1 MPKRMMFAKLQ
12 TARPAGGTK
21 QRWKDCVQHDL
32 RFMGLEEG
40 WSEVAQQRDKWHSA
54 TKEAGTK
61 WEKEKNAQEQAA
73 YEQKKAGIGVKC
85 PHCEFVAKNEKGLK
99 SHVGQKHPKWNYYPE
114 DSSSSDSE
122 EEEEEAPGKGKKKTA
137 STSAPT
143 SLSSSSS
150 SSSSKY
156 VCLQCGKD
164 CTSGSGLSSH
174 LRWNAVCKAAADL
187 SKKGR

>member
-1 MPKRMMFAKLQ
+1 
-12 TARPAGGTK
+12 
-21 QRWKDCVQHDL
+21 
-32 RFMGLEEG
+32 MGLEEG
-40 WSEVAQQRDKWHSA
+40 WSEVTQQRDKWHSA

-61 WEKEKNAQEQAA
+61 WEKEKNTQEQAA

-114 DSSSSDSE
+114 DEDSPSGESD
-122 EEEEEAPGKGKKKTA
+122 EEEEASTGKGKKKIAIRSKT

-143 SLSSSSS
+143 SSSSS

-164 CTSGSGLSSH
+164 CSSGSGLSSH
-174 LRWNAVCKAAADL
+174 LRHSGHASVAAADL